1 VTSNPTELNIEAER
15 ELLERE
21 SDVTF
26 FTAGGPGG
34 QHRNRVATGV
44 RLHHRPTGIV
54 VMATERRSQ
63 SANRAVAL
71 ERLAARLAELS
82 RVETPRVA
90 TRPSRAARRERVE
103 GKQRRA
109 GIKQARRPVRPE

>member
-1 VTSNPTELNIEAER
+1 VTSNPTDITGDADR
-15 ELLERE
+15 EQLERE
-21 SDVTF
+21 SELTF

-44 RLHHRPTGIV
+44 RLLHIPTSIV
-54 VMATERRSQ
+54 VTATERRSQ
-63 SANRAVAL
+63 SANRAVAF
-71 ERLAARLAELS
+71 ERLAVRLAELN

-90 TRPSRAARRERVE
+90 TRPSRAARRQRFE

-109 GIKQARRPVRPE
+109 GVKQARRPVRPE